1 MRIFA
6 AMKERLNLTVDGAL
20 LEAMKAYAASKE
32 MSVSELV
39 ESYFR
44 SVTRPFRGDNI
55 LDLLDRL
62 ERPGWEVETA
72 VGDASDAG
80 NAGNSRD
87 AGNAGDAAGGAGD
100 AEDNPAYAENAP
112 EQRGG
117 RHGF

>member
-39 ESYFR
+39 ECYFR
-44 SVTRPFRGDNI
+44 SVTRPVRGDSI

-62 ERPGWEVETA
+62 ERPGRDVETA
-72 VGDASDAG
+72 VGNAG
-80 NAGNSRD
+80 NAGNAD
-87 AGNAGDAAGGAGD
+87 KATVGAGDAA
-100 AEDNPAYAENAP
+100 DNPAYADNAP
-112 EQRGG
+112 KEWGG